1 MSGICPDCGRSWE
14 DARRSGRL
22 GCPGCW
28 DAFRQELSEVVLGL
42 HGADRQP
49 QEEDLPSQIRE
60 RRRKTLEDELKQAL
74 ALEDYAKASQLRDQ
88 LRTEEASS

>member
-1 MSGICPDCGRSWE
+1 MSGICPDCGKTWE

-28 DAFRQELSEVVLGL
+28 DAFRQELSEVVMGI

-49 QEEDLPSQIRE
+49 DEEDLQNKVRE
-60 RRRKTLEDELKQAL
+60 RRRRLLEDELRQAL
-74 ALEDYAKASQLRDQ
+74 SQEDYGKASQIRDQ
-88 LRTEEASS
+88 LRTGEVL